1 VTVQRMKNPIPDSR
15 IPNPESR
22 FPNPTVRGAA

>member
-1 VTVQRMKNPIPDSR
+1 MGLVRRDSETVEPR

-22 FPNPTVRGAA
+22 FFRIQ